1 MAYMGVL
8 HVRYQRTRSWNCEK
22 FFDCPEDLKEWLDH
36 ERKVGNLVKQNGPNE
51 YTVVIDY

>member
-22 FFDCPEDLKEWLDH
+22 FFDCPEDLKEWLNH